1 MKKVGFGLLKFIIPV
16 LIFAYLIW
24 DLWAN
29 QQQTLTQL
37 RDQSKNW
44 LLLLVAFLFA
54 ISGLLLT
61 IVRWYL
67 LVVTIGIKFRL
78 VDAFRLGFLGYLFN
92 FVGPG
97 GVGGDL
103 FKAIFLARE
112 QPQRKAE
119 AVATV
124 IVDRMIGLYALL
136 IVTSVATLGLDLGD
150 ANSTL
155 KTICYLCYS
164 LTVVGGIGLAFVLL
178 PGFTS
183 GSVSEMLS
191 NLPKVGHALGRTI
204 SAIRMY
210 RRRPGVLVAIGVMS
224 LMVHT
229 FFATS
234 LYLISVALF
243 DTVPTFAENVVIVPL
258 SMLTAAIPISPG
270 GLGTL
275 EIAFDYLSGSL
286 PAVTPPEGQAKII
299 ALVFRVMTLI
309 MAGIGVIFYYVN
321 RKEVSTVLHD
331 AETMQEDD
339 EEGSPGS
346 PN

>member
-1 MKKVGFGLLKFIIPV
+1 MKKVGFGLLKFLIPA
-16 LIFAYLIW
+16 LIFAYLLW

-29 QQQTLTQL
+29 QQETLTLL
-37 RDQSKNW
+37 RDQNKNW

-54 ISGLLLT
+54 ISALQLT
-61 IVRWYL
+61 FVRWYL
-67 LVVTIGIKFRL
+67 LVMTIGIPFRL
-78 VDAFRLGFLGYLFN
+78 IDAFRLGFLGYLFN

-112 QPQRKAE
+112 HPQRKAE

-136 IVTSVATLGLDLGD
+136 IVTSVATLWLDMSETN
-150 ANSTL
+150 ATV

-164 LTVVGGIGLAFVLL
+164 LTAVGGIGLAVVLL

-191 NLPKVGHALGRTI
+191 SLPKVGHALGRTI
-204 SAIRMY
+204 SAIRLY
-210 RRRPGVLVAIGVMS
+210 RRRPGVLVTISVMS
-224 LMVHT
+224 LLVHT

-243 DTVPTFAENVVIVPL
+243 DSVPTFAENVVIVPL
-258 SMLTAAIPISPG
+258 SMLTAAVPISPG

-275 EIAFDYLSGSL
+275 EIAFDQLSIWI
-286 PAVTPPEGQAKII
+286 PAETPPVGQAKII
-299 ALVFRVMTLI
+299 ALVFRVMTLM
-309 MAGIGVIFYYVN
+309 MAGIGVIFYCVN

-331 AETMQEDD
+331 AEVSQEED
-339 EEGSPGS
+339 ED
-346 PN
+346 